1 VTELMKQKQY
11 SPLSVAEM
19 ALSLYA
25 VDEGYLDK
33 VAVEKVVDF
42 EGALHDFARS
52 NYQGDLDA
60 INESGD
66 YNDEVEATLKSICD
80 AFAEKGAY

>member
-1 VTELMKQKQY
+1 MELMKQKQY

-25 VDEGYLDK
+25 VNEGYLDD
-33 VAVEKVVDF
+33 VSVDKIVDY
-42 EGALHDFARS
+42 ESALHDYARS
-52 NYQGDLDA
+52 HNQAELDT

-66 YNDEVEATLKSICD
+66 YNDEIEAQLKGICD

>member
-1 VTELMKQKQY
+1 MKQKQY

-25 VDEGYLDK
+25 VNEGYLDS
-33 VAVEKVVDF
+33 VAVEKVVDY
-42 EGALHDFARS
+42 EEALHDFARS
-52 NYQGDLDA
+52 NYQGDLDSM
-60 INESGD
+60 NETGD
-66 YNDEVEATLKSICD
+66 YNDDVAAKLKEICD